1 MPDRHTDTPTH
12 SEARA
17 SRLPLSLTRKPKET
31 PARCLHAISKSESK
45 INLGEGRQGPGV
57 ARPLTSLQR
66 CLSRMTPKF
75 RAIRNLTRGWQR
87 WPPAKRS
94 GSGREVTES
103 SSLLCKRPRA
113 PRCQILP
120 PTQTGRPR
128 RPENRAKQTHT
139 AQGFGE
145 QGVPCSC
152 APVWVFCGDFLK
164 KSTHCWQKWPAPVLE
179 RGQGEPPTTSGV
191 GQAALRTPA
200 SAVKG
205 RSAEKSEKM

>member
-1 MPDRHTDTPTH
+1 M
-12 SEARA
+12 
-17 SRLPLSLTRKPKET
+17 TRKPKET

-75 RAIRNLTRGWQR
+75 RAICNLTRGWQR

-164 KSTHCWQKWPAPVLE
+164 KAPTAGRSGLPRCWSAGRVSRP
-179 RGQGEPPTTSGV
+179 R
-191 GQAALRTPA
+191 QAAWGRQHFTP
-200 SAVKG
+200 
-205 RSAEKSEKM
+205 RHPP